1 MRRFHT
7 IISLMRKGPAG
18 HFDELAASL
27 GSTIIREHIRA
38 VAQLEGVCLPF
49 YALQLM
55 AERLLVV

>member
-1 MRRFHT
+1 
-7 IISLMRKGPAG
+7 MRKGPAG

-38 VAQLEGVCLPF
+38 VAQLEGVSLPF